1 MLVAM
6 FTGAIGLNAVATVD
20 RLNASHHALY
30 AEAFGETRLLVA
42 WVDQARVAESDL
54 SEYMLEMDPAAR
66 ERLRAE
72 MAASDAQIAELGAQ
86 IYGLDADR
94 IEAEKLATLG
104 QAWRDYAE

>member
-1 MLVAM
+1 
-6 FTGAIGLNAVATVD
+6 
-20 RLNASHHALY
+20 
-30 AEAFGETRLLVA
+30 LLVA